1 MLENLGAAGRCQTSV
16 AVCPVRKRCLR
27 FQASGYTKR
36 RAEHDQGPHGY
47 PVSEVKPMV
56 RSDSL
61 LTTIVTLSLGRPHF
75 SCKEARPEGLA
86 GTYRPEQHAS
96 SMLVVSLALKW
107 EV

>member
-1 MLENLGAAGRCQTSV
+1 MTLRSV
-16 AVCPVRKRCLR
+16 I
-27 FQASGYTKR
+27 
-36 RAEHDQGPHGY
+36 
-47 PVSEVKPMV
+47 VSTDVIFIL
-56 RSDSL
+56 SL
-61 LTTIVTLSLGRPHF
+61 LAVIVTLSLGRPHF